1 MHLALC
7 LLIVAF
13 VHCLFIHWS
22 FIVPLSFI
30 VPSSLIHCSSF
41 IRFCGHAIVRCLC
54 CCGCWAVVTISST
67 IFWLLCR
74 CCCLRCPLPLS
85 SSSSLLSLII
95 LVPIPCPHPAS
106 LSCVLIFFIVVSSL
120 IDPCPHPPQY
130 PLSSLIV
137 LSVVLVLVIIPCC
150 LLLSSLG
157 PPLLPLLRHP
167 WTLCVDLC
175 VFCHT
180 QTPWGQNLY
189 QFHWCYS
196 ITHHVHYAV
205 ESRKNTDSLVKGID
219 CWTKGEVRGGAG

>member
-30 VPSSLIHCSSF
+30 VPSSLIHCSLF
-41 IRFCGHAIVRCLC
+41 VRFCGHAILRCLC
-54 CCGCWAVVTISST
+54 CCGRWAVVTISST

-106 LSCVLIFFIVVSSL
+106 LSCVLIFFYCCVIS
-120 IDPCPHPPQY
+120 HW
-130 PLSSLIV
+130 PLSSSSSISLVFPHCPLCCPCPCDHPLLSLVVIPRPSSPPSPPPSMDSMCWPLCV
-137 LSVVLVLVIIPCC
+137 LSHTNSMGTKFIPI
-150 LLLSSLG
+150 SLTLQHH
-157 PPLLPLLRHP
+157 PPRA
-167 WTLCVDLC
+167 LC
-175 VFCHT
+175 
-180 QTPWGQNLY
+180 
-189 QFHWCYS
+189 
-196 ITHHVHYAV
+196 
-205 ESRKNTDSLVKGID
+205 RRVKKKYWFP
-219 CWTKGEVRGGAG
+219 C